1 MWIIVAHCRVRLIGN
16 GSHWPQIYATI
27 VFPLSQALHSA
38 HSCTAAKSISCAAKI
53 GTLVLIEAMHLLPQ
67 SFDFRRPIPPPK
79 GRLSEQR
86 RFSSQPLFG
95 SFRKA
100 CRTSSR
106 GRLFRLGDWLMKPGI
121 ELLFLPVFFAVE
133 RRKGDLRP
141 SERKTEASRV
151 SAISRIM
158 SISKIDAVNRRPAP
172 C

>member
-106 GRLFRLGDWLMKPGI
+106 GRLFRLGDWLMRTRDRAAV
-121 ELLFLPVFFAVE
+121 LARFF
-133 RRKGDLRP
+133 R
-141 SERKTEASRV
+141 
-151 SAISRIM
+151 
-158 SISKIDAVNRRPAP
+158 